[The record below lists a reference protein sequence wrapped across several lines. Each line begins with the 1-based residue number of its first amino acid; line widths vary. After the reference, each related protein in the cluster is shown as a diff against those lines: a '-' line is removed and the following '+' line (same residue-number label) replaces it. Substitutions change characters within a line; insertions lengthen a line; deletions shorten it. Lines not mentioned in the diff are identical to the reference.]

1 MKLEIGK
8 RKLID
13 ITQEELIELILI
25 EGWCS
30 VSEYWSDPII
40 TDLNKTL
47 FSDTIFIEY
56 HSLRKSDNLQS
67 ERICFYLNHGE
78 FTFHIEQKGRN
89 NTERTFNFKIQ
100 SIKYLIEKGFDIP
113 IY

>member
-1 MKLEIGK
+1 MRIEIGK

-13 ITQEELIELILI
+13 ITKEELIKFILI

-30 VSEYWSDPII
+30 VSEYWSEPIV

-47 FSDTIFIEY
+47 FSDTLFIEY
-56 HSLRKSDNLQS
+56 HSLRISDELQS
-67 ERICFYLNHGE
+67 EPICLYLNHGY

-89 NTERTFNFKIQ
+89 NNGSTHNFKLAT
-100 SIKYLIEKGFDIP
+100 IKYLIGQGFDLP